1 MSARFVGRGQELHR
15 LLQGLAGA
23 VNGEARFAA
32 VEGEP
37 GIGKTRL
44 LRELAQRAG
53 DDDCLALHGRAAEFE
68 RELPFGLF
76 VDALDSY
83 LEAAA
88 PNALNALLPE
98 QVDELATA
106 FPAMRG
112 LASGATHA
120 PAPDDRVRVYHA
132 VRELIRCLAPGKTI
146 LITLDDLQW
155 SDRASLELVGHLMRR
170 PPRRGVLIAF
180 SYRTRRLEPAVMTE
194 IAAAAELGII
204 ERLRLAPLARDEAAS
219 LVGLNDHAL
228 HDLYDDS
235 GGNPFYLLELARL
248 ERAGGRSSG
257 ASPATNNGSVPEAI
271 AFAIER
277 ELEALSGEGRSLL
290 NSSAVVGDPFSLDL
304 SMRAAELDALAGV
317 DALDELVASDLVRPT
332 EVPRR
337 FQFRHPLVRAAVYDA
352 VPHGTRLA
360 IHSACADLLADGRD
374 DLAVR
379 AHHVEHAAQPG
390 DVAAAAVLRDAA
402 IESGTR
408 APASSVRWL
417 RAALRLLGDDADQV
431 LRQEL
436 LLPLPGLLTSLSDFH
451 GAYEAT
457 LQALDTVTEDQDDL
471 RTSLVIACAAFEQAL
486 GQRDRAARRLDGAIA
501 GAEARSGER
510 VMLLIAKVMDRF
522 FERDFHEMVEWGES
536 AVSASRELDDAPLQA
551 AAMGSLV
558 MAYALAGRVAE
569 AEAIRE
575 QLVPL
580 IDSLSD
586 EELALRLDAMGTLSA
601 AEMYIDRFAEA
612 VEHSDRG
619 LRVGRATGR
628 AAFAPTLVPV
638 LGTCAW
644 VLGEVD
650 RGVGVLE
657 EAVEVARIGRNDLG
671 LAWGLLNLSLAQA
684 VQGDLGAAV
693 QNGAEACELA
703 SALGDSAISS
713 WAGLAHGVALLEA
726 GRGDEALGV
735 LTSELGGR
743 EAAQIPGGWRAHAA
757 MEITRAAVAAGDL
770 EIAAAAA
777 QSTTD
782 TADQTGLPMARSW
795 AGRAHAELMLATGEP
810 GKAADAALLA
820 ADQAG
825 ALGARLDR
833 AATREL
839 AGRALRADDDMNRA
853 VEQFLLA
860 ATEFDECRAHH
871 HRDRVELELGKLGRR
886 PSRRS
891 RARGAEKLGPG
902 ALSGRELEVAKL
914 VVDRM
919 TNAQIA
925 ETLFLS
931 QKTIESHLRN
941 IFGKLGATS
950 RVEVARIM
958 EREQA

>member
-1 MSARFVGRGQELHR
+1 
-15 LLQGLAGA
+15 
-23 VNGEARFAA
+23 
-32 VEGEP
+32 
-37 GIGKTRL
+37 
-44 LRELAQRAG
+44 
-53 DDDCLALHGRAAEFE
+53 
-68 RELPFGLF
+68 
-76 VDALDSY
+76 
-83 LEAAA
+83 
-88 PNALNALLPE
+88 
-98 QVDELATA
+98 
-106 FPAMRG
+106 
-112 LASGATHA
+112 
-120 PAPDDRVRVYHA
+120 
-132 VRELIRCLAPGKTI
+132 
-146 LITLDDLQW
+146 
-155 SDRASLELVGHLMRR
+155 
-170 PPRRGVLIAF
+170 
-180 SYRTRRLEPAVMTE
+180 
-194 IAAAAELGII
+194 
-204 ERLRLAPLARDEAAS
+204 
-219 LVGLNDHAL
+219 
-228 HDLYDDS
+228 
-235 GGNPFYLLELARL
+235 
-248 ERAGGRSSG
+248 
-257 ASPATNNGSVPEAI
+257 
-271 AFAIER
+271 
-277 ELEALSGEGRSLL
+277 
-290 NSSAVVGDPFSLDL
+290 
-304 SMRAAELDALAGV
+304 
-317 DALDELVASDLVRPT
+317 
-332 EVPRR
+332 
-337 FQFRHPLVRAAVYDA
+337 
-352 VPHGTRLA
+352 
-360 IHSACADLLADGRD
+360 
-374 DLAVR
+374 
-379 AHHVEHAAQPG
+379 
-390 DVAAAAVLRDAA
+390 
-402 IESGTR
+402 
-408 APASSVRWL
+408 
-417 RAALRLLGDDADQV
+417 
-431 LRQEL
+431 
-436 LLPLPGLLTSLSDFH
+436 
-451 GAYEAT
+451 
-457 LQALDTVTEDQDDL
+457 
-471 RTSLVIACAAFEQAL
+471 
-486 GQRDRAARRLDGAIA
+486 
-501 GAEARSGER
+501 
-510 VMLLIAKVMDRF
+510 
-522 FERDFHEMVEWGES
+522 
-536 AVSASRELDDAPLQA
+536 
-551 AAMGSLV
+551 
-558 MAYALAGRVAE
+558 
-569 AEAIRE
+569 
-575 QLVPL
+575 
-580 IDSLSD
+580 
-586 EELALRLDAMGTLSA
+586 
-601 AEMYIDRFAEA
+601 MYIDRFAEA

-891 RARGAEKLGPG
+891 RARSAEKLGPG